1 MKLAGRDE
9 YDPYKAID
17 SLKDGF
23 SFHVNTG
30 FTAKYLRD
38 KPGLYEVNGHMVE
51 TSGGC
56 IITKLPEKLIV
67 NNCPY
72 EVNAKFSKAYIE
84 GV

>member
-1 MKLAGRDE
+1 
-9 YDPYKAID
+9 
-17 SLKDGF
+17 
-23 SFHVNTG
+23 
-30 FTAKYLRD
+30 
-38 KPGLYEVNGHMVE
+38 MVE